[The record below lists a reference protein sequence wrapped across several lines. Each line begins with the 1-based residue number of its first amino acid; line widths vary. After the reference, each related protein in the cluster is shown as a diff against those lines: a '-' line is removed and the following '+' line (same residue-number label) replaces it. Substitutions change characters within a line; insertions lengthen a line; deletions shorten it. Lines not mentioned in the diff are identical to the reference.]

1 MRVRK
6 LAAAVLGLC
15 LTATALWGC
24 GKAERT
30 TQAGHAADPLIWYNR
45 SGLYACFPGENPQ
58 EIAGFD
64 STGET
69 NAVQR
74 FLGRHDP
81 TQDVRFDET
90 REQVYFCRNY
100 REDTSYGFF
109 SGELCARKFGGAVET
124 VAADIVKYE
133 PTAGG
138 TLLAE
143 DKTGALSLY
152 RRTEKSWQG
161 EVLAALVLDFRV
173 SADRQSAVYLTG
185 DGNLYALHLTESGEQ
200 RGAAV
205 KLASGMQQINFA
217 SADLRQLY
225 CSDAGGSLCY
235 SADLHPVQVVSV
247 DVDQSIFIRKTGHA
261 YYLRDEHS
269 VPEEQQQKKAVSDV
283 KERGEELARRE
294 SEAVAEE
301 PDAASAQQQ
310 TALSEITPAEGK
322 TLCYFDGTKN
332 QILLHN
338 VSRLS
343 AVYADRVQADRALA
357 WQGSGSGFS
366 IYLLRDSAALNTGL
380 HLIDQGLLDLAL
392 DAGEDKFYYV
402 LFRPDGEGEQ
412 DPQRGTVFAR
422 TYTAEE
428 IEKEE
433 ALFSGVSGISNA
445 QGGNVFAGA
454 ENPNESYAS
463 LVVDGQQ
470 LAERV
475 ASYQRISE
483 TGKALFYL
491 KDVFPNGDDKGGTLV
506 KWDGGADNSGEEL
519 FYGVSDY
526 EAEEDGSA
534 VLLTGYGDTKELW
547 YYGADGTKQR
557 LDEAAIAF
565 RHRESE

>member
-1 MRVRK
+1 M
-6 LAAAVLGLC
+6 
-15 LTATALWGC
+15 
-24 GKAERT
+24 
-30 TQAGHAADPLIWYNR
+30 
-45 SGLYACFPGENPQ
+45 
-58 EIAGFD
+58 
-64 STGET
+64 
-69 NAVQR
+69 
-74 FLGRHDP
+74 
-81 TQDVRFDET
+81 
-90 REQVYFCRNY
+90 
-100 REDTSYGFF
+100 
-109 SGELCARKFGGAVET
+109 
-124 VAADIVKYE
+124 
-133 PTAGG
+133 
-138 TLLAE
+138 
-143 DKTGALSLY
+143 
-152 RRTEKSWQG
+152 
-161 EVLAALVLDFRV
+161 
-173 SADRQSAVYLTG
+173 
-185 DGNLYALHLTESGEQ
+185 
-200 RGAAV
+200 
-205 KLASGMQQINFA
+205 
-217 SADLRQLY
+217 
-225 CSDAGGSLCY
+225 
-235 SADLHPVQVVSV
+235 
-247 DVDQSIFIRKTGHA
+247 
-261 YYLRDEHS
+261 
-269 VPEEQQQKKAVSDV
+269 
-283 KERGEELARRE
+283 
-294 SEAVAEE
+294 
-301 PDAASAQQQ
+301 
-310 TALSEITPAEGK
+310 
-322 TLCYFDGTKN
+322 
-332 QILLHN
+332 
-338 VSRLS
+338 
-343 AVYADRVQADRALA
+343 
-357 WQGSGSGFS
+357 
-366 IYLLRDSAALNTGL
+366 
-380 HLIDQGLLDLAL
+380 
-392 DAGEDKFYYV
+392 

>member
-15 LTATALWGC
+15 LMVTALWGC

-45 SGLYACFPGENPQ
+45 SGIYACFPGENPQ

-64 STGET
+64 SAGET

-100 REDTSYGFF
+100 R
-109 SGELCARKFGGAVET
+109 
-124 VAADIVKYE
+124 ADIVKYE

-138 TLLAE
+138 TLLGE

-185 DGNLYALHLTESGEQ
+185 DGNLYALRLTESGEQ
-200 RGAAV
+200 LGVAV
-205 KLASGMQQINFA
+205 KLASGMQQISFA

-283 KERGEELARRE
+283 KERDEELARRE
-294 SEAVAEE
+294 SKATAEE

-310 TALSEITPAEGK
+310 TAMSEITPAEGK

-380 HLIDQGLLDLAL
+380 HLIDQGLLDIAL

-402 LFRPDGEGEQ
+402 LFQPGGEGEQ

-422 TYTAEE
+422 AYTAEG

-475 ASYQRISE
+475 ASYERVSE

-506 KWDGGADNSGEEL
+506 KWDGGADNSGEAL

-534 VLLTGYGDTKELW
+534 VFLTGYGDTKELW

>member
-1 MRVRK
+1 
-6 LAAAVLGLC
+6 
-15 LTATALWGC
+15 
-24 GKAERT
+24 
-30 TQAGHAADPLIWYNR
+30 
-45 SGLYACFPGENPQ
+45 
-58 EIAGFD
+58 
-64 STGET
+64 
-69 NAVQR
+69 
-74 FLGRHDP
+74 
-81 TQDVRFDET
+81 
-90 REQVYFCRNY
+90 
-100 REDTSYGFF
+100 
-109 SGELCARKFGGAVET
+109 
-124 VAADIVKYE
+124 
-133 PTAGG
+133 
-138 TLLAE
+138 
-143 DKTGALSLY
+143 
-152 RRTEKSWQG
+152 
-161 EVLAALVLDFRV
+161 
-173 SADRQSAVYLTG
+173 
-185 DGNLYALHLTESGEQ
+185 
-200 RGAAV
+200 
-205 KLASGMQQINFA
+205 
-217 SADLRQLY
+217 
-225 CSDAGGSLCY
+225 
-235 SADLHPVQVVSV
+235 
-247 DVDQSIFIRKTGHA
+247 
-261 YYLRDEHS
+261 
-269 VPEEQQQKKAVSDV
+269 
-283 KERGEELARRE
+283 
-294 SEAVAEE
+294 
-301 PDAASAQQQ
+301 
-310 TALSEITPAEGK
+310 
-322 TLCYFDGTKN
+322 
-332 QILLHN
+332 

-475 ASYQRISE
+475 ASYQRVSE

>member
-1 MRVRK
+1 MRVQK
-6 LAAAVLGLC
+6 LAAVVLGLC

-64 STGET
+64 SAGET

-81 TQDVRFDET
+81 TQDVRFDEM

-138 TLLAE
+138 TLLGE

-185 DGNLYALHLTESGEQ
+185 DGNLYALRLTESGEQ
-200 RGAAV
+200 LGVAV
-205 KLASGMQQINFA
+205 KLASGMQQISFA

-269 VPEEQQQKKAVSDV
+269 VPEEQQQKKAVSDM

-294 SEAVAEE
+294 SKATAEE
-301 PDAASAQQQ
+301 PDADSAQQQ
-310 TALSEITPAEGK
+310 TAMSEITPAEGK

-380 HLIDQGLLDLAL
+380 HLIDQGLLDIAL

-422 TYTAEE
+422 AYTAEG

-475 ASYQRISE
+475 ASYERVSE

-506 KWDGGADNSGEEL
+506 KWDGGADNSGEAL